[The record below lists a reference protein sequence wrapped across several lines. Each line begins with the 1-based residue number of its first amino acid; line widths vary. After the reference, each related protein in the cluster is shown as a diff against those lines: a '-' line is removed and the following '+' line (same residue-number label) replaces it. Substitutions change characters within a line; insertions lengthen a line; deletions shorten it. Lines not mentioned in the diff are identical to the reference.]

1 MENVFVGGFARTP
14 IGRLDGNLKT
24 LSAEELAVEA
34 VHAVLSETGLSPDE
48 ISEVIIG
55 NAKQTSTHSNLAG
68 MLHWL
73 RACRKNTGLYG
84 AEAGRFRNAG
94 CH

>member
-55 NAKQTSTHSNLAG
+55 NAKQTSTHSNLGRYVALAAG
-68 MLHWL
+68 LPEKIEVL
-73 RACRKNTGLYG
+73 
-84 AEAGRFRNAG
+84 
-94 CH
+94 